1 MKKFIALILILFNF
15 MILEIN
21 GAQPKPAVVAK
32 KTVKKIAKNTK
43 RISTSDKNKKEVPVK
58 IPIVP
63 IPDEDKMSD
72 DTESGETG
80 VEETL
85 EKADKLYFA
94 VLLGDENGNIYY
106 SENINTKW
114 PLASI
119 TKMMTLLVMYDE
131 LKKGNIKLNDEVTIP
146 KAAMN
151 VEGSKIPLKEGEIFI
166 LEDLIKAAGIY
177 SANNATYA
185 IAHYVGGNIE
195 NFVKMMNNKALELGL
210 SGELEF
216 HTPAGLPTHMTKKP
230 MDMGTANGI
239 YKLSMEFSK
248 IDKLMEIASI
258 EKINI
263 HNNKIALRNRNKLI
277 GRYGIYGIKTGY
289 HSKAGYNI
297 SLVSD
302 KDGLKIITVVFGGKS
317 YRGRDE
323 IAMTYLDSFYS
334 NFNFKE
340 IINENLALV
349 KVPVLHGA
357 KEYIELYPDKN
368 YKKMINI
375 KDGVNIKIKRNT
387 RVIAPV
393 KKGEVLG
400 SYEIYV
406 KDQKV
411 LEGELKSTEN
421 IKLKLGF

>member
-1 MKKFIALILILFNF
+1 MVP
-15 MILEIN
+15 EVN
-21 GAQPKPAVVAK
+21 GAEPKTPVVTK
-32 KTVKKIAKNTK
+32 KTVKKVTKNTK
-43 RISTSDKNKKEVPVK
+43 KISNVNKNKKEIPMQ
-58 IPIVP
+58 IPIIP
-63 IPDEDKMSD
+63 IPDGEKLSD

-85 EKADKLYFA
+85 EGTDQLYFS
-94 VLLGDENGNIYY
+94 VLLGDENKNIYY

-119 TKMMTLLVMYDE
+119 TKMMTLLVTYDE
-131 LKKGNIKLNDEVTIP
+131 IKKGRIKLNDQVKIP

-151 VEGSKIPLKEGEIFI
+151 VEGSKIPLKEGEIFT
-166 LEDLIKAAGIY
+166 LEDLMKAAGIY

-185 IAHYVGGNIE
+185 IAHYVGGNID

-210 SGELEF
+210 GGDLEF
-216 HTPAGLPTHMTKKP
+216 YTPAGLPTHMTKKP
-230 MDMGTANGI
+230 MDMGTASGI
-239 YKLSMEFSK
+239 YKLSIEFSK
-248 IDKLMEIASI
+248 IDKLMEIAST
-258 EKINI
+258 ENETI

-277 GRYGIYGIKTGY
+277 GQYGIYGIKTGY

-297 SLVSD
+297 SLVSNR
-302 KDGLKIITVVFGGKS
+302 DGIKIITVVFGGKS
-317 YRGRDE
+317 YKGRD
-323 IAMTYLDSFYS
+323 AVASAYLDSFYS
-334 NFNFKE
+334 SFNFKE

-349 KVPVLHGA
+349 KIPVLHGA
-357 KEYIELYPDKN
+357 KDYIELYPDKN

-375 KDGVNIKIKRNT
+375 KDGVNIKIKRDA

-400 SYEIYV
+400 SYEVYV

-411 LEGELKSTEN
+411 LDGKLRSIED
-421 IKLKLGF
+421 IKLRLGF